1 MFIHLEMIG
10 SLNRETLT
18 LVAVV
23 IALASVFYLYKEL
36 KKTNTDVMNCK
47 TFSQALAQQITQPPV
62 RETKPKQKKR
72 VTIKEEPSEV
82 EGEEDEEEDAE

>member
-1 MFIHLEMIG
+1 MLG

-18 LVAVV
+18 IVAVV

-47 TFSQALAQQITQPPV
+47 TFSQALAQQITQTPV
-62 RETKPKQKKR
+62 RETRSKQKKH
-72 VTIKEEPSEV
+72 VTIKEEPTEI
-82 EGEEDEEEDAE
+82 EEDEEEEAE

>member
-18 LVAVV
+18 LAAVV

-47 TFSQALAQQITQPPV
+47 TFSQALAQQITQTPV

>member
-1 MFIHLEMIG
+1 MLG

-47 TFSQALAQQITQPPV
+47 TFSQALAQQITQAPV
-62 RETKPKQKKR
+62 RETRPKQKKQ
-72 VTIKEEPSEV
+72 VTIKEESIEI
-82 EGEEDEEEDAE
+82 EEDEEEDAE

>member
-1 MFIHLEMIG
+1 MIG

-47 TFSQALAQQITQPPV
+47 TFSQALAQQITQTPV
-62 RETKPKQKKR
+62 RETKPKQKKH
-72 VTIKEEPSEV
+72 VTIKEEPTEI
-82 EGEEDEEEDAE
+82 EEDEEEEAE

>member
-1 MFIHLEMIG
+1 MLG

-47 TFSQALAQQITQPPV
+47 TFSQALAQQITQTPV
-62 RETKPKQKKR
+62 RDTRPKQKKQ
-72 VTIKEEPSEV
+72 VTIKEEPTEI
-82 EGEEDEEEDAE
+82 EEDEDEEEKAD

>member
-1 MFIHLEMIG
+1 MLG

-47 TFSQALAQQITQPPV
+47 TFSQALAQQITQTPV
-62 RETKPKQKKR
+62 RETKPKQTKH
-72 VTIKEEPSEV
+72 VTIKEEESTV
-82 EGEEDEEEDAE
+82 VDEGEDEE